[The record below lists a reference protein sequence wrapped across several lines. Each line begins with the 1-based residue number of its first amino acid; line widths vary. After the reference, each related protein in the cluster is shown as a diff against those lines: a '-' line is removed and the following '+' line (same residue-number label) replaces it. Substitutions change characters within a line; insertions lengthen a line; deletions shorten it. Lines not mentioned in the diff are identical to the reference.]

1 MLRTDLEHFLKEL
14 YHYER
19 FEDYCQNGLQ
29 VEGKEEIR
37 KIVFGVSFNLPFLQ
51 KAIEAQADAI
61 IVHHGIFGKNFF
73 TVKGV
78 LKERVKPLLQYNISL
93 FGIHLPMD
101 AQEQHGNN
109 AQLLS
114 YLDAEVLEPYDL
126 GFIGQNTQEHSLSR
140 ILDIFHE
147 KLHPAGYQI
156 PPVERSL
163 ASILTPKQQHGF
175 VLFDHG
181 PQIPRKIAIIS
192 GGAAGKYR
200 SEDLLSKGVDTYISG
215 SVDEATPAWSYET
228 KTNFIN
234 LGHYWSEKSGPLALQ
249 QEIAR
254 LFDVK
259 TEFIEVENVI

>member
-14 YHYER
+14 YHYEK

-29 VEGKEEIR
+29 IEGKEEIQ
-37 KIVFGVSFNLPFLQ
+37 KLVFGVSFNLPFLQ
-51 KAIEAQADAI
+51 KAIEARADAI

-78 LKERVKPLLQYNISL
+78 LKARVQPLLQHNISL

-101 AQEQHGNN
+101 AQEQFGNN

-114 YLDAEVLEPYDL
+114 YLGAEVLEPYDL
-126 GFIGQNTQEHSLSR
+126 GFIGKNTQEHSLSR

-147 KLHPAGYQI
+147 KLHPAGYYQ
-156 PPVERSL
+156 PPVEPPL
-163 ASILTPKQQHGF
+163 ASVLTPKQQHGF
-175 VLFDHG
+175 VFFDHG

-192 GGAAGKYR
+192 GGAAMKYR

-228 KTNFIN
+228 QTNFIN

-249 QEIAR
+249 QEIKR
-254 LFDVK
+254 LFDVT
-259 TEFIEVENVI
+259 TEFLEVENMI